1 MMQSLVIL
9 IPLLPLA
16 AAIVVGCIGWLLKG
30 RSHLPVVAALAV
42 SFVLSLLLLK
52 DVSSEANSRA
62 KDTGSKSVGYEQTF
76 TLWQWANIADAYP
89 AHPSH
94 PVGLAPG
101 VATKPGIALG
111 NSPSKSRD
119 FKIDVTLRADP

>member
-16 AAIVVGCIGWLLKG
+16 AAIVVGCFGWLLKG
-30 RSHLPVVAALAV
+30 RSHLPIVSALAV

-52 DVSSEANSRA
+52 EVSSGANSQA
-62 KDTGSKSVGYEQTF
+62 KDPAIKSVGSKQTF
-76 TLWQWANIADAYP
+76 TLWQWANIADAFP

-94 PVGLAPG
+94 PVNLAPG
-101 VATKPGIALG
+101 VAT
-111 NSPSKSRD
+111 R
-119 FKIDVTLRADP
+119 